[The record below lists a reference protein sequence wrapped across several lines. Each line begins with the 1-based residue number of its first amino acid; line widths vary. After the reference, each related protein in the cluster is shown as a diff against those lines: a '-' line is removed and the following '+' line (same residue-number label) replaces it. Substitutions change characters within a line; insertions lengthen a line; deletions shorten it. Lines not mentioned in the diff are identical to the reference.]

1 MQQNIVNNA
10 SACNANNDMSDVKKK
25 IQYWIILNDSP
36 ENQFP
41 DADFASW
48 YSNVQGKA
56 YSLMQH
62 FVKKSI
68 SGNRLS

>member
-1 MQQNIVNNA
+1 MP
-10 SACNANNDMSDVKKK
+10 DVKKK

-56 YSLMQH
+56 YSLMQRRP
-62 FVKKSI
+62 KKGEKVSPLYCKILAIGGIPLI
-68 SGNRLS
+68 SL